1 MLTTVTKVQV
11 LRLLDLT
18 IAVWFQAAEQGIAN
32 LVDPALQG
40 QCSLNRLSLTFAVAR
55 RCVRE
60 LPDRRP
66 TIAEVV
72 TALTR
77 ISAPEPR
84 RRRFERGG
92 PSTPARTS
100 SYGNQAQGQDQGEG
114 S

>member
-1 MLTTVTKVQV
+1 VLTTVTKVQV

-32 LVDPALQG
+32 LGDPALQG
-40 QCSLNRLSLTFAVAR
+40 QCRLSMTFAVAR

-92 PSTPARTS
+92 PSTPAGTS
-100 SYGNQAQGQDQGEG
+100 SHGNQVQGQDQGEG